1 MNKLMILTLAISL
14 AFTSIAKNKDMEMI
28 PCPEGMPFNEYMIL
42 LAEGGFVYKPN
53 SGYGK
58 ILFVNKQNRIPIAQL
73 HRAEKGIKEEIFVE
87 VEFSKETRAAEIII
101 EITDN
106 DNNRSLSVYPDDKKA
121 IVNVTQLCADNPQP
135 NILAERTVKQMMR
148 AFVFLAGGG
157 GGGERAGTL
166 MDVMTSLG
174 RLDKAEMS
182 IPGDLVLR
190 CQDYLLRSGVK
201 TWTRATYKDAC
212 EEGWAA
218 KPTNIWQKAIWDKVH
233 AIPQKPMKIEFDP
246 KKGR

>member
-1 MNKLMILTLAISL
+1 MNKLMILSLAISL
-14 AFTSIAKNKDMEMI
+14 AFTLIAKSKDIKMI

-73 HRAEKGIKEEIFVE
+73 QKAEKGIKEEIFLE
-87 VEFSKETRAAEIII
+87 VEFSDVESEAEIAI
-101 EITDN
+101 ELVDN
-106 DNNRSLSVYPDDKKA
+106 DKDRSLSVYPDDKKA
-121 IVNVTQLCADNPQP
+121 IVNVAPLNKDNPKP
-135 NILAERTVKQMMR
+135 DLLAERTVKQMMR

-157 GGGERAGTL
+157 GGGNRAGTL
-166 MDVMTSLG
+166 MDVITSLD
-174 RLDKAEMS
+174 RLDQAEMA

-190 CQDYLLRSGVK
+190 CQDYLLRSGIK
-201 TWTRATYKDAC
+201 TWTRVTYKDAC
-212 EEGWAA
+212 EEGWAPA
-218 KPTNIWQKAIWDKVH
+218 PTNEFQKAVWDKVH
-233 AIPQKPMKIEFDP
+233 SAPKTPMKIKFDP